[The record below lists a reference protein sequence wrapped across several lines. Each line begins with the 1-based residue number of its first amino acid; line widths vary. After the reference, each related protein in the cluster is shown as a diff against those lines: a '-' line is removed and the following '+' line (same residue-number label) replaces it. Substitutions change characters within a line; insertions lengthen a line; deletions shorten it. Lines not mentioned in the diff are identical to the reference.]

1 MKGPRVL
8 GIATGKGPDYEQKFD
23 VLKPF
28 VPPGPVAD
36 RYMKSEGPFDFIIG
50 PWGSGKTTATV
61 FKIARHASML
71 FPVCRDG
78 VVHVR
83 CSAIRDTYRELSKT
97 ALASWHNFFPKFGI
111 YTARDASGK
120 ILPDAYQGGI
130 DRPVKHVVEWDVIR
144 QWPTGP
150 KETKVRL
157 QMEFGA
163 IGEANLDSF
172 FKGYEVSM
180 FWLNECDT
188 LHEDVPGRAYGRT
201 ARFPPRDD
209 IMPWE
214 IERLGFDEDPD
225 TGARTLRL
233 PRIVMGDY
241 NPPDET
247 NWTYKRHM
255 EEPQKWPGYNFFQ
268 QPSGLSAQGE
278 NRIGKTRKQY
288 EEEEAAFGGARSP
301 DAVRNVHG
309 RYAAKREGTI
319 IYDTFDPSIHRADQ
333 SLDPLPNLPY
343 YLGLDGGGRPA
354 CVIGQFPNGRLR
366 ALREITSQPDKV
378 TGAKRF
384 AGYVLDVLMS
394 DFRGLPCG
402 GGWGD
407 PADFQGADTIAGEL
421 AFMQTFSQALGVSI
435 MPTETNEIDPRL
447 SALRHY
453 LEIGDGGRP
462 RSDWDPRLKMTL
474 RGFVSQ
480 YHLTRHA
487 SEGKTTRTE
496 IDKNEYS
503 HVMNGW
509 EYLCLGY
516 RGLAAVIRDAA
527 QLGRS
532 GKVVPIKSVTAKSDF
547 DVYRV

>member
-1 MKGPRVL
+1 M
-8 GIATGKGPDYEQKFD
+8 GKGEDERQKFD
-23 VLKPF
+23 ILKPF
-28 VPPGPVAD
+28 TPPGPVAEA
-36 RYMKSEGPFDFIIG
+36 YMKSEGPFDFIIG

-61 FKIARHASML
+61 FKIARHSTML

-83 CSAIRDTYRELSKT
+83 CAAIRDTYRELAKT
-97 ALASWHNFFPKFGI
+97 ALSSWHNFFPKRGI
-111 YTARDASGK
+111 YTARDAAGK
-120 ILPDAYQGGI
+120 LLPEAYSGGI
-130 DRPVKHVVEWDVIR
+130 DRPVKHIVEWDAIR
-144 QWPTGP
+144 QWPAAGGRWEP
-150 KETKVRL
+150 RETKVRL
-157 QMEFGA
+157 EMEFGA

-180 FWLNECDT
+180 FWLNECDL

-214 IERLGFDEDPD
+214 GERLGWETDPD
-225 TGARTLRL
+225 SGQQAIKL

-247 NWTYKRHM
+247 NWTYKRHI
-255 EEPQKWPGYNFFQ
+255 EEPEKWPSYHFFQ
-268 QPSGLSAQGE
+268 QPSGLSPLGE
-278 NRIGKTRKQY
+278 NRIGKTRAQY
-288 EEEEAAFGGARSP
+288 EEEEKAFGGPKAP
-301 DAVRNVHG
+301 DAIRNVHG
-309 RYAAKREGTI
+309 RYAAKKEGTI
-319 IYDTFDPSIHRADQ
+319 IYDTFDLTIHRTNE
-333 SLDPLPNLPY
+333 LLKPLPNLPF

-354 CVIGQFPNGRLR
+354 CAIAQFPNGRLR

-384 AGYVLDVLMS
+384 AGYILDVLLE

-402 GGWGD
+402 GAYGD
-407 PADFQGADTIAGEL
+407 PADFSGADTVAGEL
-421 AFMQTFSQALGVSI
+421 AFMQTVSQALSIPI

-447 SALRHY
+447 AALRYY

-480 YHLTRHA
+480 YHLTKHA
-487 SEGKTTRTE
+487 TEGKTTRTE
-496 IDKNEYS
+496 IDKNQYS
-503 HVMNGW
+503 HIMNAW

-516 RGLAAVIRDAA
+516 RGLGKVIKDGA
-527 QLGRS
+527 QLGRPAN
-532 GKVVPIKSVTAKSDF
+532 VTPIRSVTAKSDF
-547 DVYRV
+547 DVFRV